1 MDPPCG
7 TVLCV
12 KGDADPDGRGVEGLV
27 RQKDGGAFF
36 PGGKF
41 CGQRNPMFCSDLRR
55 NRGCFAKV
63 LPRRTSFR
71 SFVAAQ
77 HSAPQLGR

>member
-12 KGDADPDGRGVEGLV
+12 KGDADPDGRGAEGLV
-27 RQKDGGAFF
+27 RQKDGGALF
-36 PGGKF
+36 PG
-41 CGQRNPMFCSDLRR
+41 REILRATESYFCSDLRR